1 MSKYIAESLRTL
13 VREQDKGCCAYCH
26 SPESLS
32 LTPFEIDHILSLSRG
47 GETEFHNLCLCC
59 PSCNRYKSAHQFAVD
74 LESALPAPIFHPR
87 QEVWET
93 HFRWSSDR
101 LQIIGRTPTGRAT
114 IHALAMNRSRI
125 IELRK
130 VWAKLGHAPWAVPAL
145 EGD

>member
-1 MSKYIAESLRTL
+1 MSRYIAESLRTL
-13 VREQDKGCCAYCH
+13 VWEQDDGRCAYCH

-32 LTPFEIDHILSLSRG
+32 LTPFEIDHILPLSRG
-47 GETEFHNLCLCC
+47 GETEFYNLCLCC
-59 PSCNRYKSAHQFAVD
+59 PSCNRYKSARQFAVD
-74 LESALPAPIFHPR
+74 LESDISAPLFHPR

-93 HFRWSSDR
+93 HFHWSSDR

-114 IHALAMNRSRI
+114 VHALAMNRPRI

-130 VWAKLGHAPWAVPAL
+130 VWAKLGHAPWAVSAL

>member
-13 VREQDKGCCAYCH
+13 VREQDNGCCAYCH

-32 LTPFEIDHILSLSRG
+32 LTPFEIDHILPLSRG

-59 PSCNRYKSAHQFAVD
+59 PSCNRYKSAQQFVVD
-74 LESALPAPIFHPR
+74 LESALRAPLFHPR

-93 HFRWSSDR
+93 HFRWSGDR

-114 IHALAMNRSRI
+114 IHALAMNHSRI

-130 VWAKLGHAPWAVPAL
+130 VWAKLGHAPWVGPSL